1 MDLDAAARDEQTYAV
16 IGAAMV
22 VNRELGF
29 GFLESVY
36 QEALAREFMYRGI
49 EHQKEVL
56 LPIWYKGQVL
66 TATYR
71 ADFVCFGSLLVELKA
86 LQRLSGTEEAQVI
99 NYLRASGLR
108 KALLLNFGT
117 PKLEYKRIVFDLRS
131 SA

>member
-1 MDLDAAARDEQTYAV
+1 MA
-16 IGAAMV
+16 

-36 QEALAREFMYRGI
+36 QEALAREFEYRGI
-49 EHQKEVL
+49 EHQKEML

>member
-1 MDLDAAARDEQTYAV
+1 MAV
-16 IGAAMV
+16 
-22 VNRELGF
+22 NLELGF

-36 QEALAREFMYRGI
+36 QEALAHEFGLRGI
-49 EHQKEVL
+49 DNQREVL
-56 LPIWYKGQVL
+56 LPIWYKGHVL

-117 PKLEYKRIVFDLRS
+117 PKFEYKRIVFDLRS

>member
-1 MDLDAAARDEQTYAV
+1 MA
-16 IGAAMV
+16 

-36 QEALAREFMYRGI
+36 QAALAREFELRGI
-49 EHQKEVL
+49 ENQKEVL

-66 TATYR
+66 AATYR

-99 NYLRASGLR
+99 NYLRASGFR
-108 KALLLNFGT
+108 KALLLNFGAS
-117 PKLEYKRIVFDLRS
+117 KLEYKRIVFDLRS